1 MTDKASVFNGRT
13 LEGAITNPPVMLA
26 LAIIYQARQDF
37 IGVSTDQ
44 GYKISPAHYTATA
57 RAFLTGSYYNRL
69 CGLLSACIEDGD
81 WLADSPVPA
90 GVPLS
95 VCGVTPCAT

>member
-26 LAIIYQARQDF
+26 LAIIYQARQDVL
-37 IGVSTDQ
+37 G
-44 GYKISPAHYTATA
+44 ISSDAGFLQKQDYCQSTA
-57 RAFLTGSYYNRL
+57 RQFLTGSHYNRL
-69 CGLLSACIEDGD
+69 CGLLSACIEDSE
-81 WLADSPVPA
+81 WLADSPVPV

-95 VCGVTPCAT
+95 NSWSRQ